1 MAQAKEHR
9 YAVTTQW
16 AGAAEGPAR
25 DYESYSREHR
35 FEIPGKPAIVGSSDP
50 NFMGDASRHN
60 PEELLVAS
68 LSGCHML
75 WYLHLCTV
83 KGVVVEAYED
93 AAVGLMVEEPRN
105 GRMTE
110 VTLRPVVTISADS
123 DATRAEQLHERAHAE
138 CFIANSMNFP
148 VRCLPTI
155 RKADSAA
162 A

>member
-1 MAQAKEHR
+1 MAQTKQHR

-16 AGAAEGPAR
+16 TGSDQGPAR
-25 DYESYSREHR
+25 DYESYSRAHR
-35 FEIPGKPAIVGSSDP
+35 FAIPGKPDIAGSSDP

-60 PEELLVAS
+60 PEELLVAA

-93 AAVGLMVEEPRN
+93 AADGIMVEEPRN

-123 DATRAEQLHERAHAE
+123 DAGRAEQLHARAHAE

-148 VRCLPTI
+148 VHCRPTI
-155 RKADSAA
+155 RKAGGTAA
-162 A
+162 